1 MVQCV
6 CLYAC
11 VLEVQISKT
20 GDFSTFFFFFYSK
33 KHDTVTINNH
43 AFYTADAC
51 FREQGKKISLNPNG
65 ETEMQQALF
74 YACNRA
80 ILYIMRKT
88 GEGGV
93 RFCLFLR
100 KYSIQPSMVHSS
112 DKMALY

>member
-1 MVQCV
+1 MEKLRC
-6 CLYAC
+6 
-11 VLEVQISKT
+11 
-20 GDFSTFFFFFYSK
+20 
-33 KHDTVTINNH
+33 N
-43 AFYTADAC
+43 
-51 FREQGKKISLNPNG
+51 RP
-65 ETEMQQALF
+65 LF

-88 GEGGV
+88 GEGV